1 MAGGLGSRLQP
12 ITKAMNKHLLPVYD
26 KPLIYYSISTLLL
39 SGIRE
44 IQIVSTQQAINQF
57 KDVFLD
63 GGWLG
68 CEITY
73 QVQLEPRGIA
83 DAVYSCKEFIGNSE
97 IAVSLGDNIFHGVSL
112 GTGLKNFRNIKG
124 AQIFGYEVSNP
135 SDYGV
140 VEISHDGQVLSI
152 AEKPPAPKSNLAIP
166 GLYFYDSN
174 AIDLIATLDPSP
186 RGELEI
192 SDLNSKYLEL
202 GLLNISILPRGTVWL
217 DTGTVGSLHDAATYV
232 RVIEERQGLK
242 IGCIEEIVW
251 RNGWISEMELQRL
264 SDLNS
269 QNEYSAYL
277 RQLLNE
283 NH

>member
-1 MAGGLGSRLQP
+1 LA
-12 ITKAMNKHLLPVYD
+12 
-26 KPLIYYSISTLLL
+26 
-39 SGIRE
+39 GIRE
-44 IQIVSTQQAINQF
+44 IQIVSTQQAISQF

-63 GGWLG
+63 GAWLG

-73 QVQLEPRGIA
+73 QVQPEPRGIA

-112 GTGLKNFRNIKG
+112 GTNLKNFRNIKG

-140 VEISHDGQVLSI
+140 VEISHDGQVVSI
-152 AEKPPAPKSNLAIP
+152 VEKPSFPKSNFAIP

-192 SDLNSKYLEL
+192 SDLNSRYLEL
-202 GLLNISILPRGTVWL
+202 GHLSISILPRGTVWL
-217 DTGTVGSLHDAATYV
+217 DTGTVSGLHDAATYV

-251 RNGWISEMELQRL
+251 RNGWISTVELERL
-264 SDLNS
+264 ADLNS
-269 QNEYSAYL
+269 KNEYSTYL

-283 NH
+283 NQ